1 MHAQVVDDAVHVH
14 YVFPLDL
21 EEQTVDGDEGACTS
35 NTGTE
40 CRQRRREQRQ
50 RETEYQMKQFRSDG
64 KSVCSNCVLVFCRTC
79 SGPQ

>member
-1 MHAQVVDDAVHVH
+1 MTVSYLCLHHEGPVHAQVVDDAVHVH

-50 RETEYQMKQFRSDG
+50 RERQNIR
-64 KSVCSNCVLVFCRTC
+64 
-79 SGPQ
+79 